1 MNIDLRGAREKA
13 GLSQAELAARLKLSE
28 AEISRYE
35 QDPGTIPTELLF
47 RWAQAL
53 GTDIYTLMASAIPLP
68 PPVDAG
74 DPYRQ
79 LHRNLSLLE
88 QYVTDSS
95 PGGELNIPNAPPT
108 PEDIRKQIDRYRQ
121 KPNLVLV
128 GRYDSGK
135 SHLANTLMGGKILPS
150 QHQPATRVITF
161 VRHIDDRPVWF
172 QEQVSILAEDF
183 WPRVE
188 KGNQFF
194 DLTLLDSQRWFERHC
209 IKAGSLDILQ
219 QHVVHNHLSET
230 KVEGHSAIVY
240 VDAPILKSCNI
251 VDFPGY
257 SDKADQKSEDVK
269 KANSAVQIADLILY
283 TSPVNGFMDA
293 QDFTRLKSLL
303 KLLPSPESYD
313 EDFPTLGN
321 LFIIATQANPS
332 ISDSDINSVLEIGSL
347 RLYKDM
353 DESILEE
360 RSTRLKRPIKKENL
374 QMRFFAFWAETPRR
388 WENLE
393 KELIS
398 VLGQSL
404 SKARK
409 NRIDNEIKLLK
420 SETSE
425 KITKQ
430 IEAYEQTKF
439 ELEQRQRELEVLE
452 KEEPKRLAQLKQ
464 RRNQVQ
470 QRINELREK
479 TQGSFKQT
487 YTTTVNV
494 SAVEEMIRNRYK
506 DQKEAK
512 EYAAG
517 YLIGQLQSKLETYI
531 KANSDVLKTDIDKF
545 LNAYE
550 EVFLK
555 LPKLRLGSIS
565 IPFDPKGAF
574 IGGLA
579 GASGVGALAVWA
591 ASLGNLGAYI
601 LAAKFVSLL
610 SVLGISISGGVATV
624 VSFISAIGGP
634 ITLGIGLFAAAVFL
648 GLALFGGS
656 WEHRLAKKIVS
667 HFEEQKVLDKLLE
680 GNNEYWR
687 DTTKAFDLG
696 ANAVEEQFQ
705 EYIEHLREICSDSEV
720 SREKVENLLSVLGE
734 LKDFFGGIPW
744 GGSMS

>member
-28 AEISRYE
+28 AQISRYE

-95 PGGELNIPNAPPT
+95 PSGELNIPNAPPT

-128 GRYDSGK
+128 GRFDSAK
-135 SHLANTLMGGKILPS
+135 SYLANTLMGGKILPS
-150 QHQPATRVITF
+150 QPQPATKVITF

-172 QEQVSILAEDF
+172 QEQVAILAEDF
-183 WPRVE
+183 WPRGE

-194 DLTLLDSQRWFERHC
+194 DLTLLNSQRWFERHC

-219 QHVVHNHLSET
+219 QHGVHDHLSET
-230 KVEGHSAIVY
+230 KNEGHSAIVY
-240 VDAPILKSCNI
+240 VDSLFLKSCNI

-257 SDKADQKSEDVK
+257 SDQADQKSEDSK
-269 KANSAVQIADLILY
+269 KANSAVQIADLLLY
-283 TSPVNGFMDA
+283 TSPVIGFMNGE
-293 QDFTRLKSLL
+293 DFTRLKPLL
-303 KLLPSPESYD
+303 KVLPSPESYD

-321 LFIIATQANPS
+321 LFIIGTQANPT
-332 ISDSDINSVLEIGSL
+332 ISDLNISSALEIGSL
-347 RLYKDM
+347 RLYKDLN
-353 DESILEE
+353 ESVLEE
-360 RSTRLKRPIKKENL
+360 RSTRLKRPIKRENL

-388 WENLE
+388 WENLKE
-393 KELIS
+393 ELIS

-404 SKARK
+404 PKARK
-409 NRIDNEIKLLK
+409 NRIDNEINLLK
-420 SETSE
+420 STASKDIAE
-425 KITKQ
+425 Q
-430 IEAYEQTKF
+430 IKAYEQTKF
-439 ELEQRQRELEVLE
+439 EVEQRQRELEQLK
-452 KEEPKRLAQLKQ
+452 KEEPQRLAQLKKC
-464 RRNQVQ
+464 RYQVQ

-487 YTTTVNV
+487 YTTTVHV
-494 SAVEEMIRNRYK
+494 SAVETMIRKRYK

-517 YLIGQLQSKLETYI
+517 YFVEQLQSKLEIYI
-531 KANSDVLKTDIDKF
+531 KENSDLLKIDIDKF

-555 LPKLRLGSIS
+555 LPKLHLGSIS

-579 GASGVGALAVWA
+579 GAGGVGALAVWA

-624 VSFISAIGGP
+624 VSFIATIGGP

-667 HFEEQKVLDKLLE
+667 HFEEQKVLDKFLQ

-687 DTTKAFDLG
+687 DTTKAFDRG
-696 ANAVEEQFQ
+696 ANAVEERFQ
-705 EYIEHLREICSDSEV
+705 EYIEHLREISSDDEV
-720 SREKVENLLSVLGE
+720 SREKVENLLFLLGE